1 MLQSRLYVGNINYRA
16 SEEDL
21 RDLFGQYGN
30 VKSVHLIERDGLKK
44 GFGFVEFMSDSE
56 ASSAKSELDG
66 KEFMTRELRVDF
78 AKPREP
84 RI

>member
-16 SEEDL
+16 SEDDL
-21 RDLFGQYGN
+21 RDLFSQYGN

-44 GFGFVEFMSDSE
+44 GFGFVEFMTDSD

-84 RI
+84 RV

>member
-1 MLQSRLYVGNINYRA
+1 MEQARLYIGNINYRA
-16 SEEDL
+16 SEDDL
-21 RDLFGQYGN
+21 KDLFGQYGN

-44 GFGFVEFMSDSE
+44 GFGFVEFTSSHE
-56 ASSAKSELDG
+56 ASSAKTELDG

-84 RI
+84 RH

>member
-1 MLQSRLYVGNINYRA
+1 MLRSRLYVGNINYRA

-44 GFGFVEFMSDSE
+44 GFGFVEFMSDNE
-56 ASSAKSELDG
+56 ASSAKDELDG

-84 RI
+84 RL